1 MDANEGSTVN
11 PNKEAVRCIA
21 VVGGL
26 RIEGDVHVLT
36 GSRLTDTLNSRSK
49 DFIVMTDPVIRDAV
63 TGDEITRPP
72 YVAVNRV
79 EAAVVYP
86 IE

>member
-1 MDANEGSTVN
+1 MN
-11 PNKEAVRCIA
+11 PSKEAVRCIV

-26 RIEGDVHVLT
+26 HIEGDVHVLT

-49 DFIVMTDPVIRDAV
+49 DFIAMTDPVIRDAV
-63 TGDEITRPP
+63 TGDEIARPP
-72 YVAVNRV
+72 YVAVNRI

-86 IE
+86 ID